1 MLAVKAILDKG
12 RTKCLRIPKGTKSE
26 TKRAH
31 KNKMQKYPVNTTS
44 QNKINHAYVGLNP
57 SWKKMLS
64 AGPK

>member
-31 KNKMQKYPVNTTS
+31 KNKM
-44 QNKINHAYVGLNP
+44 
-57 SWKKMLS
+57 
-64 AGPK
+64 